1 MPLVASRTVRPNEL
15 QVACRPYVPTMRGN
29 IRIPVR
35 CSFQMPVNR
44 TQCRPPFKN
53 AEQCVRAVAC
63 EPVLRPQPLPVNRT
77 PCRPPFENA
86 EQCVRAVACQPV
98 LRPQPLPPQCRPFN
112 DALLSESPVRFL
124 CSPCV
129 IPPFEPTFQSYAVGT
144 AACAFSQ
151 MEYQP
156 VVSNIRQPLLTPQYP
171 ASQVVSNIRQ
181 PLLPTQYPE
190 SQVVSN
196 IRQPLLPTPYP
207 ASEVVSNIRRPLLP
221 PQYPNSQVVSNIR
234 QPLLPTQYPASEVVS
249 NIRRPLL
256 PTQYPDSQV
265 VSNIRQPFLPVQYL
279 EPHRQLLSLP
289 PPSQLIAPVASAEL
303 PCESVYTQEGALSQ
317 AIESSDVAKSVDEQN
332 QSVFPTVSRSL
343 GITPQEG
350 SEKRN
355 SSSSSK
361 YACQNDECASQSQR
375 RPRKL
380 SETRVHNTQRSRDSR
395 SDRDHRDRHKDTA
408 KQRRS
413 RLENQ

>member
-63 EPVLRPQPLPVNRT
+63 QPVLRPQPLPVNRT

-221 PQYPNSQVVSNIR
+221 
-234 QPLLPTQYPASEVVS
+234 
-249 NIRRPLL
+249 
-256 PTQYPDSQV
+256 TQYPDSQV
-265 VSNIRQPFLPVQYL
+265 VSNIRQPFLPVQYP
-279 EPHRQLLSLP
+279 EPHRQLQSLP

-332 QSVFPTVSRSL
+332 QSVFLTVSRSL